1 MQNVV
6 VFESGAWGI
15 TYIRLSFVY
24 SSRRSELIHEVF
36 LDIHNVFSTQLVPL
50 GDFDST
56 YGFGISCRL
65 QACTYGNFSWNVP

>member
-36 LDIHNVFSTQLVPL
+36 LEYKMCSPHSTRAI
-50 GDFDST
+50 GRF
-56 YGFGISCRL
+56 
-65 QACTYGNFSWNVP
+65 